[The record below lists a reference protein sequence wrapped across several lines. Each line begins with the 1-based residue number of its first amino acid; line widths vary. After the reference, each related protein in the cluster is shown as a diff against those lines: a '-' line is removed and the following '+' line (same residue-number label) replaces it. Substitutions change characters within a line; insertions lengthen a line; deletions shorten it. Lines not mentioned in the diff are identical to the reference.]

1 MDASQLRAG
10 GALDPRIALVSTD
23 AGEVFSIKSGV
34 SLDPPAAPAAAGNGK
49 AKGGAGGAAAGGAGG
64 DANAEREARKKAKAA
79 AKKAKGEKKKKNF
92 GEPGA
97 KKKKKK
103 EVAAFVF
110 ENKTPK
116 GDKKDMTVDMLDAYH
131 PQAVE
136 AAWQD
141 WWEASGFY
149 RGDAEAAAA
158 AGEEG
163 RFVMMIPPPNVTGSL
178 HLGHALTTAIEDCL
192 TRWHRMSGRP
202 CLWLPGTDHAGIATQ
217 VVVEKKLKKER
228 NITRHDLGREAFISE
243 VWKWKESYGNR
254 ITTQLRHLGAS
265 VDWSREAFT
274 MDDNLSVA
282 VKEAFVRLTEEGL
295 IYRDTRLV
303 NWSSTLKTAISDIE
317 VDYIDLEGKTMM
329 SVPGHEHR
337 YEFGTLTS
345 FAYKVDGSDEEIVV
359 ATTRLETML
368 GDTAVAVHPDDPRY
382 THLHGKMLV
391 HPFNGRKIPI
401 VCDDVLVDMS
411 FGSGAV
417 KITPAHDPN
426 DFACGRR
433 HGLPEITIF
442 TDTGEINENGAP
454 FTGVMRFDA
463 RFQIKKQLE
472 EMGLLRGVENNKMRI
487 PICSRSGDVIE
498 PLLKP
503 QWWVNCQSMAKAAAD
518 AVRDGSLKIVPAF
531 HEDTWFHWLDN
542 IRDWCISRQLW
553 WGHRVPAYFVTI
565 KGREAEADR
574 NNADCWVAARDED
587 EARRTAVERF
597 GADAADITLEQDE
610 DVLDTW
616 FSSALFPFST
626 VGWPDTE
633 HPDFKAFYPGTL
645 LETGHDILFF
655 WVARMV
661 MMGLKLC
668 GELPFK
674 TVYLHA
680 MVRDKYGRK
689 MSKSLGNVIDPME
702 VIYGCPLDDLLA
714 KLDQGNL
721 PPKEVEKAKKGQS
734 LDFPDGIPE
743 CGADAMR
750 FGLLAYT
757 VQGRDVNLDINRVV
771 GYRQFCNKLWNA
783 TKFAL
788 KNFDAADGYVH
799 DTGLLDIIA
808 RLEAR
813 RERLPARDSW
823 ILSRLAFAVD
833 EVTRALGAYE
843 FGAAS
848 TAIYNFWLHELCD
861 VYLELIKPTMY
872 GDDAEAKLDA
882 RNVLYVCL
890 DHGLKLLHPMMPFVT
905 EELWHRLP
913 GRGLPMTAG
922 KPDPVSIMV
931 AEYPSA
937 AAWSTW
943 RIEALEAQMEQARE
957 LIGAARSLRASAGL
971 AHKTA
976 ADVYIR
982 CDDEALIAAIHP
994 FMVDIGTLATA
1005 NKVTVLEAGADAPD
1019 GCAVHVVSASLSV
1032 LLMLKGVVDPA
1043 DEVKKLTKKLK
1054 QLDSAIAALAKK
1066 MAAKSYASKVPEDVK
1081 EANLLKQKELEDQRT
1096 QIADAI
1102 AGYASWSA

>member
-1 MDASQLRAG
+1 MSV
-10 GALDPRIALVSTD
+10 P
-23 AGEVFSIKSGV
+23 
-34 SLDPPAAPAAAGNGK
+34 
-49 AKGGAGGAAAGGAGG
+49 
-64 DANAEREARKKAKAA
+64 
-79 AKKAKGEKKKKNF
+79 
-92 GEPGA
+92 
-97 KKKKKK
+97 
-103 EVAAFVF
+103 
-110 ENKTPK
+110 
-116 GDKKDMTVDMLDAYH
+116 MLDAYH

-149 RGDAEAAAA
+149 GADAAEAEA
-158 AGEEG
+158 AGEEN

-192 TRWHRMSGRP
+192 TRWHRMCGRP
-202 CLWLPGTDHAGIATQ
+202 TLWLPGTDHAGIATQ

-228 NITRHDLGREAFISE
+228 NITRHDLGREAFVGE
-243 VWKWKESYGNR
+243 VWKWKESFGNT

-274 MDDNLSVA
+274 MDANLSRA

-317 VDYIDLEGKTMM
+317 VDYIDLEGKTMLT
-329 SVPGHEHR
+329 VPGHEHR

-345 FAYKVDGSDEEIVV
+345 FAYKVKDSDEEIVV

-368 GDTAVAVHPDDPRY
+368 GDTAVAVNSTDERY
-382 THLHGKMLV
+382 THLHGKFV
-391 HPFNGRKIPI
+391 KHPFHDRYLPI
-401 VCDDVLVDMS
+401 ICDDELVDKT
-411 FGSGAV
+411 FGTGAV

-433 HGLPEITIF
+433 HGLEEITVF
-442 TDTGEINENGAP
+442 TDTGSINENGGRFA
-454 FTGVMRFDA
+454 GLMRFDA
-463 RFQIKKQLE
+463 RFQVKKALD
-472 EMGLLRGVENNKMRI
+472 EMGLLRGVEDNKMRI

-503 QWWVNCQSMAKAAAD
+503 QWWVNCKSMAKRAAD
-518 AVRDGSLKIVPAF
+518 AVRDGSLKLVPEF
-531 HEDTWFHWLDN
+531 HNDTWFRWLDN

-553 WGHRVPAYFVTI
+553 WGHRVPAYFVVI
-565 KGREAEADR
+565 AGRESEADR

-587 EARRTAVERF
+587 EARRVATERF
-597 GADAADITLEQDE
+597 GVSADQITLEQDE

-626 VGWPDTE
+626 LGWPDLE
-633 HPDFKAFYPGTL
+633 SPDYKAFYPGTL

-661 MMGLKLC
+661 MMGLQLC
-668 GELPFK
+668 DKLPFR

-702 VIYGCPLDDLLA
+702 VIRGCPLEGLFA
-714 KLDQGNL
+714 KLEAGNL
-721 PPKEVEKAKKGQS
+721 PKKEIEKAKKGQA

-788 KNFDAADGYVH
+788 RNFDGYTH
-799 DTGLLDIIA
+799 DIGVIDLVNHLDT
-808 RLEAR
+808 R
-813 RERLPARDSW
+813 RGALSARDAW
-823 ILSRLAFAVD
+823 ILSRLAATI
-833 EVTRALGAYE
+833 EETTRAIGAYE

-848 TAIYNFWLHELCD
+848 TATYNFWLHDLCD

-872 GDDAEAKLDA
+872 GTDDAAKLDA
-882 RNVLYVCL
+882 RHVLYICL

-913 GRGLPMTAG
+913 GRGLEQTAG
-922 KPDPVSIMV
+922 KPDPASIMISEWPET
-931 AEYPSA
+931 ARW
-937 AAWSTW
+937 AAW
-943 RIEALEAQMEQARE
+943 RDEAGEAKMEEARGV
-957 LIGAARSLRASAGL
+957 IGAVRSLRSSVGLTPKQRANVFVRCTDDAARASL
-971 AHKTA
+971 ESYA
-976 ADVYIR
+976 A
-982 CDDEALIAAIHP
+982 
-994 FMVDIGTLATA
+994 DIGTLGLSDS
-1005 NKVTVLEAGADAPD
+1005 VTFIDGDAPE
-1019 GCAVHVVSASLSV
+1019 GCAVQVVNSTLAV
-1032 LLMLKGVVDPA
+1032 NLLLKGVIDPA
-1043 DEVKKLTKKLK
+1043 TEVKKLTKKLG
-1054 QLDSAIAALAKK
+1054 QLDQQISTLTKK
-1066 MAAKSYASKVPEDVK
+1066 MQAKSYMTKVPEAVR
-1081 EANLLKQKELEDQRT
+1081 ESNLKKLKELEEQRA
-1096 QIADAI
+1096 QIAAAI
-1102 AGYASWSA
+1102 AGYESWSA